1 MWMWTLALMNSSS
14 AAGGEQP
21 DHGGRGVP
29 PDRVIDIPFFLATLD
44 EPGSP
49 ERGQVMRQGRSRD
62 LHRFLDLPHPDL
74 PARTDQEEE
83 HLQAREMGQ
92 GLEGLDVPLAGLQ
105 LVEGERGS
113 LFHTLIFIKEQNL
126 SQFFFR
132 SSALRPAAAR

>member
-1 MWMWTLALMNSSS
+1 MWTLALMNSSS

-21 DHGGRGVP
+21 DQGGRGVP
-29 PDRVIDIPFFLATLD
+29 PDRVVDVPFFFAALD

-62 LHRFLDLPHPDL
+62 LHRFLDFAHRDL
-74 PARTDQEEE
+74 PAGTDQEEE

-105 LVEGERGS
+105 LAEGERGS
-113 LFHTLIFIKEQNL
+113 LFHTSICIKVWNA
-126 SQFFFR
+126 SQFLFR
-132 SSALRPAAAR
+132 SSALRP